1 MQEADHSWYSIYD
14 TPLHLVRTQCWR
26 CRCLYLRTLWR
37 NNSSSRDY
45 RGLVYKCESSR
56 RIPMSHLHSNS
67 FQGIHICPLLIHDWS
82 KKYPAPPL
90 KRPLR
95 SRFWGLEVYYL
106 TQSWK
111 TLGQNLD
118 TYRHISFPSLS
129 LLWYFNGANGTIQS
143 NSQSRRCQ
151 EQKDQHGNHG
161 ERTSTVDCT
170 DSEIVGENSW
180 LVGASSLLIE
190 RATAT
195 EQINTQASSL
205 EDLLINYIPVYFS
218 CWLKSNALTK
228 QMRTTFWTA
237 QKRWNVWLTLLKIWA
252 DQKMK
257 QTRWNVWQDLNL
269 WILDVFL
276 ENRCQASV
284 FLRER
289 AQVEGTESLPRKP
302 SGSHLQTFPFL
313 PQQHSSV

>member
-82 KKYPAPPL
+82 KKYPTPPL

-195 EQINTQASSL
+195 EQ
-205 EDLLINYIPVYFS
+205 
-218 CWLKSNALTK
+218 
-228 QMRTTFWTA
+228 MRCMFT
-237 QKRWNVWLTLLKIWA
+237 
-252 DQKMK
+252 
-257 QTRWNVWQDLNL
+257 
-269 WILDVFL
+269 VFL
-276 ENRCQASV
+276 GIA
-284 FLRER
+284 
-289 AQVEGTESLPRKP
+289 
-302 SGSHLQTFPFL
+302 
-313 PQQHSSV
+313 

>member
-1 MQEADHSWYSIYD
+1 MSLLAHSVKNQ
-14 TPLHLVRTQCWR
+14 LVEQ
-26 CRCLYLRTLWR
+26 TLPR
-37 NNSSSRDY
+37 L
-45 RGLVYKCESSR
+45 GLQVRVFTSHTNESS
-56 RIPMSHLHSNS
+56 PQQFFPGHSHLSFADSWLIQKISNPS
-67 FQGIHICPLLIHDWS
+67 TQT
-82 KKYPAPPL
+82 PA
-90 KRPLR
+90 

-218 CWLKSNALTK
+218 WWLKSNALTK

-237 QKRWNVWLTLLKIWA
+237 QKRWNVWLTLLKIW

-257 QTRWNVWQDLNL
+257 QTRWNVTRFKSVNPWCVSRDAKPAFFCASSARWKAIGHWIVAWSHQDLIYKHFP
-269 WILDVFL
+269 W
-276 ENRCQASV
+276 
-284 FLRER
+284 
-289 AQVEGTESLPRKP
+289 LP
-302 SGSHLQTFPFL
+302 
-313 PQQHSSV
+313 SSTHFCKW

>member
-1 MQEADHSWYSIYD
+1 
-14 TPLHLVRTQCWR
+14 
-26 CRCLYLRTLWR
+26 
-37 NNSSSRDY
+37 
-45 RGLVYKCESSR
+45 
-56 RIPMSHLHSNS
+56 MSHLHSNS
-67 FQGIHICPLLIHDWS
+67 FQGIHMCPLLIHDWS
-82 KKYPAPPL
+82 KKYPTPPL

-218 CWLKSNALTK
+218 WWLKSNALTK

-237 QKRWNVWLTLLKIWA
+237 QKSLNVWLTLLKIWA
-252 DQKMK
+252 DLKMK

-276 ENRCQASV
+276 ENRCQASSV

-289 AQVEGTESLPRKP
+289 AQRGGSRHWIVAKPEAIRISFTNISLFAGSPAALTFCVSGKCKRLTTLDTASMIPRC
-302 SGSHLQTFPFL
+302 T
-313 PQQHSSV
+313 

>member
-1 MQEADHSWYSIYD
+1 MFYTCMPHQWLFHVSM
-14 TPLHLVRTQCWR
+14 PC
-26 CRCLYLRTLWR
+26 
-37 NNSSSRDY
+37 SSVPWCPR
-45 RGLVYKCESSR
+45 LSS
-56 RIPMSHLHSNS
+56 
-67 FQGIHICPLLIHDWS
+67 HDM
-82 KKYPAPPL
+82 YVDP
-90 KRPLR
+90 
-95 SRFWGLEVYYL
+95 F
-106 TQSWK
+106 
-111 TLGQNLD
+111 
-118 TYRHISFPSLS
+118 
-129 LLWYFNGANGTIQS
+129 
-143 NSQSRRCQ
+143 SQ
-151 EQKDQHGNHG
+151 
-161 ERTSTVDCT
+161 
-170 DSEIVGENSW
+170 NSW

-313 PQQHSSV
+313 LQQHSSV